1 MAAQAVGGSGGANL
15 FFGGEPGIGRLFGQ
29 SMGVEASWLLPAALI
44 GLAAG
49 IWFTRRTARTGTVR
63 AGLLLWGGWLLVTG
77 AVFSFM
83 DGTVHPYYTVA
94 LAPAIAALVGISV
107 RELWQ
112 GREFLMPRIVLATMS
127 AATGVWAFILLDRT
141 PDWLPA
147 LRWIVLAGSVVVA
160 AIVAVGADRLGRA
173 VVVLVTAAALFGLA
187 APTAFAIYNVTHE
200 HSGPGTMSGPS
211 RDYSF
216 GGPGG
221 AGRSWRTGGRG
232 PVGEADNAA
241 LARARRGR
249 RQPLG
254 GSQYRVNGGE
264 RPRAQDGC
272 IDHGDRRVHRF
283 GQLSDA
289 RTVPAVR
296 GRRPGP
302 VLHRERRAWPSR

>member
-1 MAAQAVGGSGGANL
+1 MVNGGPGGGPAAGGPGGAQPVL
-15 FFGGEPGIGRLFGQ
+15 RRRARVSAGCSAT

-107 RELWQ
+107 RELWR
-112 GREFLMPRIVLATMS
+112 GREFLVPRIVLAIMA

-160 AIVAVGADRLGRA
+160 ADPCRGCPPTGPCRGRTGRRRSAFRPGRA
-173 VVVLVTAAALFGLA
+173 
-187 APTAFAIYNVTHE
+187 
-200 HSGPGTMSGPS
+200 
-211 RDYSF
+211 
-216 GGPGG
+216 
-221 AGRSWRTGGRG
+221 
-232 PVGEADNAA
+232 
-241 LARARRGR
+241 
-249 RQPLG
+249 
-254 GSQYRVNGGE
+254 YRVLDLQRRSCAQRAGHDV
-264 RPRAQDGC
+264 RAQ
-272 IDHGDRRVHRF
+272 
-283 GQLSDA
+283 
-289 RTVPAVR
+289 P
-296 GRRPGP
+296 
-302 VLHRERRAWPSR
+302 